1 MPCCL
6 QARDTVR
13 NKIVALVL
21 GTDMKQHFGTC
32 GAFGSGVLSPL
43 LVAVAA
49 VPPPPIRPPQP
60 AAPSQPA
67 PPPPEGAFGIKV
79 LAPLHAAAIAAAAS
93 PPSDPAGATV
103 VLGDDEDDDG
113 SCRPDHED
121 GEDGDDVS
129 SVLRGLQMDD
139 EAQLLTWK
147 VWEGGE
153 GDGVGKCARGRWRR
167 EQGGAGG
174 RCSYLC

>member
-60 AAPSQPA
+60 
-67 PPPPEGAFGIKV
+67 PPNLLPRPLKV
-79 LAPLHAAAIAAAAS
+79 RLAS
-93 PPSDPAGATV
+93 RS
-103 VLGDDEDDDG
+103 
-113 SCRPDHED
+113 
-121 GEDGDDVS
+121 
-129 SVLRGLQMDD
+129 
-139 EAQLLTWK
+139 
-147 VWEGGE
+147 
-153 GDGVGKCARGRWRR
+153 
-167 EQGGAGG
+167 
-174 RCSYLC
+174 